1 MNNGEISWI
10 FRDIAD
16 LLEQKKENWFKIR
29 AYRRVADS
37 IDEMTDSVDKL
48 VYESRLQEILGAGP
62 AIRKK
67 ITEMITTGKLEYY
80 EKLKMEFPERIK

>member
-1 MNNGEISWI
+1 MNNGEISCI

-16 LLEQKKENWFKIR
+16 LLEQKKENWFKIC

-37 IDEMTDSVDKL
+37 IDEMTDSMDKL
-48 VYESRLQEILGAGP
+48 VHEDRLQEITGAGP

-67 ITEMITTGKLEYY
+67 ITEMTTTGKLEYY
-80 EKLKMEFPERIK
+80 EKLKMEFPERTK